1 MRWFQHLSIRVKIL
15 VIPVLA
21 SLGFAGYLAYSYAV
35 LSDNS
40 ARFFY
45 IRDIS
50 FPVIEQIDHGLVRL
64 ERIKEVLNAAVASD
78 ESDLLADA
86 DRMAEETRQLLQY
99 LQQLVPD
106 QQSDVQ
112 VLLEGFQS
120 YYQQA
125 RALSLA
131 MLDGSADF
139 ATIQPRIERMGVA
152 LVNVQ
157 QGMKNFRQRSHD
169 HFLQT
174 IEQASR
180 SATESVQMGVA
191 AGLGLLLVLMLVA
204 FSVASQVSRNLCRVI
219 ESLRDIASGEGDL
232 SQRLQQ
238 PNDREMGQLSQNF
251 NSFVDKI
258 DHLIG
263 SLKGS
268 SAQLIPIS
276 HALSESNQDGL
287 QHIEQQQR
295 FSADVVSSMD
305 NMAQS
310 TDEVFHEIGEI
321 CQAVE
326 SGNQAVS
333 CGQREINITADSILE
348 LSEEMNEA
356 IKTIN
361 QLKSDSDTVG
371 EIIDVIN
378 AIAEQTNLLAL
389 NAAIEAARAG
399 EAGRGFAVVADEVR
413 ELANKTRFSTQR
425 VEEMIDH
432 IQASTNAV
440 VTVMERGRTNVQ
452 NSVNQVQGAQVQ
464 LGQLCDVIERINTVL
479 GRVSSA
485 TEVQQQRIST
495 VKSLSSNMAQISSET
510 AAIASA
516 SVDTGNQLLQV
527 GQQMDRLVGVFR
539 VSAEHQK

>member
-1 MRWFQHLSIRVKIL
+1 MRWLQHLSIRVKIL

-45 IRDIS
+45 IRDTS
-50 FPVIEQIDHGLVRL
+50 FPVIEKIDHGLVRL

-86 DRMAEETRQLLQY
+86 DRMADETRQFLLH
-99 LQQLVPD
+99 LQQLVPE
-106 QQSDVQ
+106 QQADVQ
-112 VLLEGFQS
+112 RLLEAFQS

-125 RALSLA
+125 HDLSVA

-139 ATIQPRIERMGVA
+139 STIQPRIEQMGQA
-152 LVNVQ
+152 LASVQ
-157 QGMKNFRQRSHD
+157 QGMRAFRERSHNN
-169 HFLQT
+169 FLQT

-180 SATESVQMGVA
+180 SATESVQLGIA

-251 NSFVDKI
+251 NNFVDKI

-263 SLKGS
+263 SLKS
-268 SAQLIPIS
+268 SSSQLIPIS
-276 HALSESNQDGL
+276 QALSESNQDGL
-287 QHIEQQQR
+287 NHIEEQQK

-305 NMAQS
+305 SMAQS
-310 TDEVFHEIGEI
+310 TDEVFREIGDI
-321 CQAVE
+321 CQAAE
-326 SGNQAVS
+326 LGNQAVKQ
-333 CGQREINITADSILE
+333 GQQEINITADSVLE

-361 QLKSDSDTVG
+361 QLKADSDTVG

-413 ELANKTRFSTQR
+413 ELANKTRLSTQR

-440 VTVMERGRTNVQ
+440 VRVMERGQSNVQ
-452 NSVNQVQGAQVQ
+452 NSVSQVQGAQQQ
-464 LGQLCDVIERINTVL
+464 LTQLCGVIEQINTVL
-479 GRVSSA
+479 GRVSAA

-495 VKSLSSNMAQISSET
+495 VKALSGNMAQISSET

-516 SVDTGNQLLQV
+516 SVETGGQLLQV

-539 VSAEHQK
+539 VSAERR